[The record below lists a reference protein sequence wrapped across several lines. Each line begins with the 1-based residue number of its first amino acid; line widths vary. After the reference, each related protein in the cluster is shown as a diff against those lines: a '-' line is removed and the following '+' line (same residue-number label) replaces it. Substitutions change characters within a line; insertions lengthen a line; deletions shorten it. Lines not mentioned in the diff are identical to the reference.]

1 MAYWGPWTEMPAT
14 HLSSLRKN
22 QRTCFGEWVKGNL
35 LLRKREQGG
44 FDFTPLSPDFFGGK
58 ESTFFF
64 FQKCSLK
71 VVSVGKMM
79 GAVGSG
85 EAENWETCWV
95 NGKGAAQT
103 PGREK
108 RNRIHAVPPPPRLS
122 WEEGKWGTKDA
133 HGPQLR
139 SLDIQGHIETT
150 PHPPPPSS
158 HTRPRPSPE
167 LGEAGKEAASPLGCL
182 SRSLGP
188 VPNPS
193 KE

>member
-1 MAYWGPWTEMPAT
+1 MGKGKPFVKKTWARWFRFYTIKLGFF
-14 HLSSLRKN
+14 
-22 QRTCFGEWVKGNL
+22 CGEGIYI
-35 LLRKREQGG
+35 
-44 FDFTPLSPDFFGGK
+44 
-58 ESTFFF
+58 FFF
-64 FQKCSLK
+64 FPKCSLK

-150 PHPPPPSS
+150 PHPPPPSREQPHKTPPQPRARRGWERGRVTTRVPES
-158 HTRPRPSPE
+158 LIRTRP
-167 LGEAGKEAASPLGCL
+167 
-182 SRSLGP
+182 
-188 VPNPS
+188 
-193 KE
+193 